1 MRHQQFT
8 SRAWPPLLS
17 GLAGFAQGIMQL
29 LMDVQRQDLP
39 IGVLSDAQVEAFRLE
54 PSAGFPNNPRLPAL
68 LYRGAFR
75 LPGQSSTY
83 SAVSRHLRAAGDPA
97 AHELAART
105 VEKTFARHRWSS
117 GWRDGVYDYHHY
129 HSTAHEVLG
138 CYSGRATLQLGGPFG
153 QSINFACGDVLV
165 LPACTAHKLV
175 VASEDFCVVGAYER
189 GRSYDMQVGNPAEH
203 VASERRAREVPLP
216 QFDPVYGDG
225 GPLLL
230 AWRSGFEEQ
239 LQS

>member
-1 MRHQQFT
+1 
-8 SRAWPPLLS
+8 
-17 GLAGFAQGIMQL
+17 MQL
-29 LMDVQRQDLP
+29 PMDVQRQDLP

-75 LPGQSSTY
+75 LPGHSSTH
-83 SAVSRHLRAAGDPA
+83 SSTTRHLQAAG
-97 AHELAART
+97 AHSATELAART
-105 VEKTFARHRWSS
+105 IEKTFARHRWSS

-153 QSINFACGDVLV
+153 QSLSFASGDVLV
-165 LPACTAHKLV
+165 LPACTAHKLI
-175 VASEDFCVVGAYER
+175 ASSEDFCVVGAYER
-189 GRSYDMQVGNPAEH
+189 GRSYDMQLGDPAH
-203 VASERRAREVPLP
+203 HRASERRAREVPLP
-216 QFDPVYGDG
+216 EFDPVYGDG

-230 AWRSGFEEQ
+230 AWRADLELH